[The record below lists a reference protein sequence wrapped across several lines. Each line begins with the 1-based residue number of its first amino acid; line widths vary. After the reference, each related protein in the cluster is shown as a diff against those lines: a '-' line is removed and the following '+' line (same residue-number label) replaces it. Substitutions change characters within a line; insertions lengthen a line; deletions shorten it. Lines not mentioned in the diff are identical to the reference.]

1 MFPECFILGKNR
13 GKSLVMS
20 GGSPI
25 VGPWPAKEAAVDDVA
40 LAPEEHVLGAAQ
52 DAAPMVDYYDHDEPE
67 ARTGLRKGLIAALSL
82 LTIGW
87 VGLASY
93 TQYMALG
100 SRMPLLAEIANFVA
114 LICAPLALIGV
125 MWLLIQRSSRLGTQR
140 IGKSIDDI
148 RAEEARLSLI
158 LDSLSARIDSGR
170 LAIAEQAD
178 SLMSLG
184 EDASH
189 RLTKVGNA
197 LHSEVETIG
206 RHATTLK
213 TSAAAARADIAVLL
227 SDLPKS
233 LVQTRQMVAALQEAG
248 TSAVENSTALG
259 GQLEALSARGR
270 EAEQI
275 AGGAAQKLAE
285 HLTSMEGVSESAS
298 VRLEQAAADMTGAV
312 DGALARAADALA
324 AARQGMEAQGSAML
338 AMVEHGQAAMAKTG
352 ADAAQNISERV
363 EFVAERVNAIART
376 FAEQDAASQALLTR
390 MTSALDEV
398 EQRFAVLGNDAP
410 ETADRISA
418 TILGLRTNADALVT
432 SLGNGGKTAEVLIRQ
447 AETLLT
453 ALDAS
458 TREMD
463 ETLPAAQARVQQT
476 LEATQAAATA
486 LAPQVDAMN
495 AATETALE
503 RLREADGLIAAQR
516 SGLDGIVNLTGA
528 KLAESRAATESLSES
543 IDAVDAKA
551 RAIAESTGPRLVE
564 ALVQIKETANQA
576 ADHTKAALD
585 RLVPVSAEALAEK
598 SREALHKAI
607 TEEVEERI
615 ASIAQAAEAATQA
628 AQKAT
633 DRLMRQMIT
642 ITETTATL
650 EARVAE
656 AREDVSRSDDSN
668 FARRVALIVES
679 LNSTAIDVTKIL
691 SNEVTDTAWAAYLR
705 GDRGVFTRR
714 AVKLLDG
721 GEVREIAKHYEE
733 EPEFREHVNRYIH
746 DFESM
751 LRHVLAARDGTPL
764 SVTLLSSDAGKLYV
778 ALAQAID
785 RLRI

>member
-1 MFPECFILGKNR
+1 
-13 GKSLVMS
+13 MS
-20 GGSPI
+20 GGSTI
-25 VGPWPAKEAAVDDVA
+25 LGPWPSKDAAVDTVA
-40 LAPEEHVLGAAQ
+40 AEPESHVIDIGTDHVPL
-52 DAAPMVDYYDHDEPE
+52 DYYDDDDEPVPTPKLKRFLVG
-67 ARTGLRKGLIAALSL
+67 ALVVVTIA
-82 LTIGW
+82 W
-87 VGLASY
+87 VGLAAY
-93 TQYMALG
+93 TQYIALG
-100 SRMPLLAEIANFVA
+100 GRAPHLAEITNFVA
-114 LICAPLALIGV
+114 LICAPLALVGV
-125 MWLLIQRSSRLGTQR
+125 MWLLIQRSSQLGSQR
-140 IGKSIDDI
+140 ITKTIDDL

-158 LDSLSARIDSGR
+158 LDSLSTRIDSGR
-170 LAIAEQAD
+170 FAIAEQAD
-178 SLMSLG
+178 ALMSLG
-184 EDASH
+184 DDASR
-189 RLTKVGNA
+189 RLTQVGNA

-206 RHATTLK
+206 RHASTLK

-233 LVQTRQMVAALQEAG
+233 LVQTRQMVVALQDAG
-248 TSAVENSTALG
+248 TTAVEHSTALG

-285 HLTSMEGVSESAS
+285 HLTSMEGISEAAS
-298 VRLEQAAADMTGAV
+298 GRLEDAAGQMTGAV
-312 DGALARAADALA
+312 DEALGRAADALA
-324 AARQGMEAQGSAML
+324 AARQGMEAQGAAML
-338 AMVEHGQAAMAKTG
+338 AMVEQGQAAMAKTG

-363 EFVAERVNAIART
+363 EAVAARVDAMGQT
-376 FAEQDAASQALLTR
+376 FAEQDLASQALLTR

-398 EQRFAVLGNDAP
+398 EQRFAVLGADAP
-410 ETADRISA
+410 EAAERISA
-418 TILGLRTNADALVT
+418 SILGLRTNADALVT

-447 AETLLT
+447 AEALLT

-463 ETLPAAQARVQQT
+463 ETLPAAQARVQQS
-476 LEATQAAATA
+476 LEATQAAASA
-486 LAPQVDAMN
+486 LAPQVDAMSS
-495 AATETALE
+495 ATETALS
-503 RLREADGLIAAQR
+503 RLREAETLIEAQR
-516 SGLDGIVNLTGA
+516 SGLDSIVNLTGS
-528 KLAESRAATESLSES
+528 KLAESRAAADSLSES
-543 IDAVDAKA
+543 IDAADAKA
-551 RAIAESTGPRLVE
+551 RNVAETTGPRLVE

-576 ADHTKAALD
+576 AEHTRSAMDGLIPMSTEILAA
-585 RLVPVSAEALAEK
+585 K
-598 SREALHKAI
+598 SREVIQSAI
-607 TEEVEERI
+607 NDEVELRI
-615 ASIAQAAEAATQA
+615 ASIAKSAEAATQA

-656 AREDVSRSDDSN
+656 AREEVSRSDDSN

-721 GEVREIAKHYEE
+721 GEVREIAKHYED

-746 DFESM
+746 DFEAM